1 MVNVQTTQPAKT
13 GRKLMENKS
22 KEDIGAM
29 NSTIEELKRTLL
41 LFESECLLTL
51 VDVAEVVEVSTVIE
65 SARCNKKI
73 DLQKRVM
80 TFSDPDRDYPA
91 ALIVLN
97 NNVMIRTC
105 ELAQPALA
113 RHEKIIYHVELWNKK
128 ESEFHHLAKNVN
140 LKKITE
146 LAVLLC

>member
-1 MVNVQTTQPAKT
+1 MNNM
-13 GRKLMENKS
+13 LE
-22 KEDIGAM
+22 AM
-29 NSTIEELKRTLL
+29 NLKNSEFYREND
-41 LFESECLLTL
+41 LFGSESLLTL
-51 VDVAEVVEVSTVIE
+51 GDVTEIVEVATVIE

-91 ALIVLN
+91 ALIVIN

-105 ELAQPALA
+105 ELAQSALA

-128 ESEFHHLAKNVN
+128 EAEFHHLAKNVN

-146 LAVLLC
+146 LAVSLC